1 MKYFLDT
8 NICIYALK
16 DKFPHL
22 KEMMEKLSPADIGI
36 PAMVKAELYYGALKS
51 NKKDKV
57 FSALDRFLSPFD
69 IIPFGDKEVMTYG
82 RIRANLER
90 DGNIIGP
97 NDLIIAAITI
107 SNGAI
112 LVTHNKAEF
121 DRVEGLVIEDWTGK
135 VTQ

>member
-1 MKYFLDT
+1 M
-8 NICIYALK
+8 
-16 DKFPHL
+16 
-22 KEMMEKLSPADIGI
+22 
-36 PAMVKAELYYGALKS
+36 
-51 NKKDKV
+51 
-57 FSALDRFLSPFD
+57 LDRFLSPFD

-135 VTQ
+135 VTP